1 MAISLTYQPIANG
14 IYYGRSPIFYK
25 YEGCTPSAYT
35 YSIKVE
41 CTTGTTASLA
51 EYVSIIR
58 TPDLNNNIVI
68 NVNNI
73 IMNYIR
79 SNFNISTE
87 NAAYL
92 KVSLIE
98 YDDTNVNDTSASDI
112 CCVLYGYSNYM
123 DGFNY
128 NITGTTTYMLSNTP
142 DLIYL
147 PSYGDTSNSFFI
159 SFSNIDTCT
168 YHINYTTT
176 GGTATYTD
184 NFSFSAVTDAKSNI
198 VSIPCG
204 YNDMITIYGK
214 NDVDTNKKME
224 LVVNASTMAIAY
236 SIFIY
241 PESCNGN
248 SLHYI
253 KFLNKYGTWDKIFIK
268 GKVEEVTNVKSENY
282 KFNKVNYTS
291 MTYTKVGS
299 SHKYFTNGNTKYKV
313 NTGWILESLNDK
325 LSELLLSEF
334 VFYDN
339 IPVIVTDNNITY
351 KTQRYDKL
359 INYSFELE
367 EAFNKINNII

>member
-1 MAISLTYQPIANG
+1 MAISLTYQPAANG

-25 YEGCTPSAYT
+25 YEGCTPLAYT

-41 CTTGTTASLA
+41 CTTGATTSLA

-87 NAAYL
+87 NAAFL
-92 KVSLIE
+92 RVSLIE
-98 YDDTNVNDTSASDI
+98 YDGTNVIDTAASDI

-142 DLIYL
+142 NLIYL
-147 PSYGDTSNSFFI
+147 PSYGDTSNSFSI

-214 NDVDTNKKME
+214 NDVDTSKKME
-224 LVVNASTMAIAY
+224 LVVNASTMAIVY
-236 SIFIY
+236 SVFIY

-248 SLHYI
+248 TLHYI

-268 GKVEEVTNVKSENY
+268 GKVEKITNVKSENY
-282 KFNKVNYTS
+282 KFNDVNYSS
-291 MTYTKVGS
+291 MIYTKVGS

-339 IPVIVTDNNITY
+339 IPVIVTDNSITY